1 MSAPR
6 TLRRRLEDGLIH
18 PALGVVFGVT
28 GLLLFG
34 LGEAVVQ
41 PVRTRVDAEKRK
53 LQQRTAQVEVL
64 QGRFTQAEKLDV
76 ETQIEGAQKAMPDGL
91 PGLRRVMEEISDYFK
106 KNGWGGRLIPS
117 ALETPN
123 PGLPEL
129 KALRLKIE
137 AQTPRRYA
145 ENVEDGAEGR
155 VVRLLRAI
163 DSLSY
168 PHLVTRMEVGIGGR
182 DRDQQVFLEVLFFQ
196 LP

>member
-1 MSAPR
+1 MSTPR
-6 TLRRRLEDGLIH
+6 ALRRRLEDWLIH

-76 ETQIEGAQKAMPDGL
+76 ETQIEGARKAMPKGL
-91 PGLRRVMEEISDYFK
+91 QGLRVVMEEISDYFK

-123 PGLPEL
+123 PALPEL
-129 KALRLKIE
+129 QVLRLKVE

-182 DRDQQVFLEVLFFQ
+182 DRDQQVFLEILFFQ

>member
-18 PALGVVFGVT
+18 PALGMVFGVT

-76 ETQIEGAQKAMPDGL
+76 ETQIEGARKAMPKGL
-91 PGLRRVMEEISDYFK
+91 QGLRGVMEEISDYFK

-117 ALETPN
+117 ALEAPN
-123 PGLPEL
+123 PSLPEL
-129 KALRLKIE
+129 QVLRLKIE

-182 DRDQQVFLEVLFFQ
+182 DRDQQVFLEILFFQ